1 MQVKEL
7 FERSAKAGYLDL
19 QALIMFLVFEKD
31 VLAMEDSA
39 EKLKVYYQDKHSER
53 MNEELN
59 AYKSKMNMK
68 YDPALYGFNHG
79 GGSTYILA
87 KSVEQAKF
95 IANDNGI
102 ISSDYEV
109 LGNEELMNY
118 DGLDMPVSNLVNN
131 QSIGVLG
138 GYGHR

>member
-31 VLAMEDSA
+31 VLEMEDST
-39 EKLKVYYQDKHSER
+39 EKLKVYYQDKHNER
-53 MNEELN
+53 MNAEIN
-59 AYKSKMNMK
+59 AYKNKMNMK
-68 YDPALYGFNHG
+68 YDPVVYGFDHG
-79 GGSTYILA
+79 RGSTYILA
-87 KSVEQAKF
+87 KSAEHALF

-102 ISSDYEV
+102 KNNDYQT
-109 LGNEELMNY
+109 LGNDELMSF

-138 GYGHR
+138 GFNH

>member
-1 MQVKEL
+1 MLLFLVLFFFQAEDGIRDGHVTGVQTCALPILQVKEL

-68 YDPALYGFNHG
+68 YDTALYGFNHG
-79 GGSTYILA
+79 GG
-87 KSVEQAKF
+87 
-95 IANDNGI
+95 
-102 ISSDYEV
+102 
-109 LGNEELMNY
+109 
-118 DGLDMPVSNLVNN
+118 
-131 QSIGVLG
+131 
-138 GYGHR
+138 